1 MNEYIT
7 GTKFSE
13 LADFS
18 VADTARV
25 DKTKEDLC
33 KYKIPRHVK
42 ITSEVKKQI
51 ELSKIFF
58 IQPNSLSYF
67 ACSVLP
73 HIINNFILIT
83 HNSSYTVGLMDT
95 TIDSMEEIKTASN
108 KIINNEKLF
117 RWFGLNMMP
126 GNKCEGILDGLPDP
140 YLLPEIKYKI
150 LQDNKLNLKTNLIY
164 INFSTKTHKCRPK
177 ILDKIIK
184 NGFKKN
190 NGKDWDKF
198 IEELSTYKFCACPR
212 GNGVDTYRMY
222 EALCLNVIPVVEK
235 NIIIYNY
242 FNDLP
247 ILWIDNWDIITPEY
261 LNMKYEEI
269 KNKSY
274 NLDKLNFSYW
284 KEKILNML

>member
-1 MNEYIT
+1 MFVYIT

-18 VADTARV
+18 VADIETTNKNKDDLSKYKIARGAK
-25 DKTKEDLC
+25 KTKE
-33 KYKIPRHVK
+33 I
-42 ITSEVKKQI
+42 INQI
-51 ELSKIFF
+51 QLSKIFF
-58 IQPNSLSYF
+58 IQPNSLADF
-67 ACSVLP
+67 AYSVLP

-95 TIDSMEEIKTASN
+95 QIDSIKEIRVASN
-108 KIINNEKLF
+108 KIINNKNLL
-117 RWFGLNMMP
+117 RWFGLNMIP
-126 GNKCEGILDGLPDP
+126 GDKCEGILDGLPNP
-140 YLLPEIKYKI
+140 HLLPEIKYKF
-150 LQDNKLNLKTNLIY
+150 LEDNKLNLKTNLIY
-164 INFSTKTHKCRPK
+164 INFSTKTHNCRHQILK
-177 ILDKIIK
+177 IL
-184 NGFKKN
+184 KKN
-190 NGKDWDKF
+190 KLKINNGNPWDKF
-198 IEELSTYKFCACPR
+198 IKELSTHKFCACPR
-212 GNGVDTYRMY
+212 GNGVDTHRMY

-261 LNMKYEEI
+261 LNIKYEEI
-269 KNKSY
+269 KSKSY